1 MRVEG
6 GGIERGKGYGG
17 VRLLVA
23 RFWVFAIASQAGVP
37 WPVNHPCE
45 SMLRITPLLLLLVLT
60 SCAPD
65 ITPERP
71 NIVLLFA
78 DDQRADAI
86 AAYGNEFIKTPTLDR
101 LAATG
106 MNFRDAHVMG
116 SIHGAV
122 CQPSRA
128 MLMTGR
134 SLYHVYAQL
143 DTVQT
148 FPQQMQEHGY
158 VTFGTGKWHQSQA
171 SFAKSFSVGRNVFF
185 GGMSSHDAVPTR
197 QMLPDGSFTDV
208 DSLSYST
215 DLFADAAIEFI
226 DQHAASDTS
235 APFLAYVSF
244 TTPHDPRTPP
254 QPYMDWYAD
263 MDVPL
268 PPNFMPIHPFH
279 NGWMT
284 GRDEQLARWPRP
296 EEDIKDQIKEYYGL
310 ISHMDARIADI
321 LAALDRNG
329 LHDNTI
335 VIYAADNGL
344 ALGSHGLLGKQSL
357 YEHSNRVPMIIS
369 GPGIPA
375 GSSDALVYLYDLYPT
390 IAGWTGMPLLE
401 GTDGSDLRGV
411 WERGDEGPRD
421 VLYTVYEDIHRS
433 VRQGPWKLIHYPR
446 LDRQQLFNLRDD
458 PHEMND
464 LSGHA
469 EQAERLSSMM
479 AIMVEQHEA
488 FDDPHSLTIHPDS
501 LDSEVF
507 DYANTRRW
515 VDRWQPQWVIDKYF
529 PDLE

>member
-1 MRVEG
+1 MNAS
-6 GGIERGKGYGG
+6 
-17 VRLLVA
+17 LSLHPSM
-23 RFWVFAIASQAGVP
+23 VFAIASRARYHGTSP
-37 WPVNHPCE
+37 NPSDPKMRC
-45 SMLRITPLLLLLVLT
+45 LPLLVLVALT
-60 SCAPD
+60 ACSPQS
-65 ITPERP
+65 TPERP

-86 AAYGNEFIKTPTLDR
+86 GAHGNEYIQTPTLDR

-106 MNFRDAHVMG
+106 TYFRDAHVMG

-171 SFAKSFSVGRNVFF
+171 SFAKSFTVGRNVFF

-197 QMLPDGSFTDV
+197 QMRPDGSFTEV

-254 QPYMDWYAD
+254 EPYMDLYAD
-263 MDVPL
+263 ADIPL
-268 PPNFMPIHPFH
+268 PPNFMPLHPFH

-296 EEDIKDQIKEYYGL
+296 EEDIRDQIKEYYGL
-310 ISHMDARIADI
+310 ISHMDDRIGDI
-321 LAALDRNG
+321 LEAIDRNG
-329 LHDNTI
+329 FTENTV

-357 YEHSNRVPMIIS
+357 YEHSNRVPVIIS

-375 GSSDALVYLYDLYPT
+375 GSSDALVYLHDLYPT
-390 IAGWTGMPLLE
+390 IASWTGMPLLE
-401 GTDGSDLRGV
+401 GTDGSNLRGI
-411 WERGDEGPRD
+411 WEQGEEGPRD

-446 LDRQQLFNLRDD
+446 LDRQQLFNLEDD
-458 PHEMND
+458 PHEMQD
-464 LSGHA
+464 LSEEPG
-469 EQAERLSSMM
+469 QAERVASLMTLM
-479 AIMVEQHEA
+479 QEQHTL
-488 FDDPHSLTIHPDS
+488 FDDPHPLAIHPDS
-501 LDSEVF
+501 LDSEEF
-507 DYANTRRW
+507 DYVNARRW

-529 PDLE
+529 PDLDRP

>member
-1 MRVEG
+1 MQ
-6 GGIERGKGYGG
+6 
-17 VRLLVA
+17 
-23 RFWVFAIASQAGVP
+23 RFQFSPGPMI
-37 WPVNHPCE
+37 
-45 SMLRITPLLLLLVLT
+45 RFTPLLILLLLT
-60 SCAPD
+60 ACQPD
-65 ITPERP
+65 VTPERP
-71 NIVLLFA
+71 NIVILFA
-78 DDQRADAI
+78 DDQRTDTI
-86 AAYGNEFIKTPTLDR
+86 AAYGNEHIKTPTLDR

-143 DTVQT
+143 DTVNT
-148 FPQQMQEHGY
+148 FPQQLQEHGY

-171 SFAKSFSVGRNVFF
+171 SFAKSFTVGTNVFF

-197 QMLPDGSFTDV
+197 QMRPDGSFTDI

-215 DLFADAAIEFI
+215 DLFADAAIDFI

-254 QPYMDWYAD
+254 QPFMDWYAD

-268 PPNFMPIHPFH
+268 PSSFMPVHPFH

-296 EEDIKDQIKEYYGL
+296 EEDIRDQIKEYYGL

-329 LHDNTI
+329 LRENTV

-390 IAGWTGMPLLE
+390 IASWTGMPLLD
-401 GTDGSDLRGV
+401 GTDGANLRGI
-411 WERGDEGPRD
+411 WENGEEGPRD

-433 VRQGPWKLIHYPR
+433 VREGPWKLIHYPR
-446 LDRQQLFNLRDD
+446 LDRQQLFHLDDD

-464 LSGHA
+464 LSAQNEHRDRIA
-469 EQAERLSSMM
+469 AMM
-479 AIMVEQHEA
+479 AVMVEQHTA
-488 FDDPHSLTIHPDS
+488 FDDPHPLSIHPDS
-501 LDSEVF
+501 LDSEEF
-507 DYANTRRW
+507 DYTQVRRW

-529 PDLE
+529 PDLEGN